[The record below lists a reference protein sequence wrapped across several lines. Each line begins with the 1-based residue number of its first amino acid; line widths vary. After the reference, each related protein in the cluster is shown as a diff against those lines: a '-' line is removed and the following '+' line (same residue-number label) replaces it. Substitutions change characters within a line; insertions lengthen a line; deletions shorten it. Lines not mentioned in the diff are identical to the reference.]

1 MQKKIDFYDK
11 ENKRKE
17 LRYPIDILFDDFNLT
32 TTLKKGNLSFLIE
45 LVDISYSGAKIKSD
59 KNLDNYLKVDEEI
72 DLKIDQIEVNGRIAW
87 MNCQVA
93 GIEFSK
99 KENLFLKWVR
109 LNDLIFKKTR
119 GVI

>member
-1 MQKKIDFYDK
+1 M
-11 ENKRKE
+11 
-17 LRYPIDILFDDFNLT
+17 FDDFNLT
-32 TTLKKGNLSFLIE
+32 TTLKKENLSFLID

-59 KNLDNYLKVDEEI
+59 KSLDNYLKINEKV
-72 DLKIDQIEVNGRIAW
+72 DLKIDQIEIAGRIAW